1 MKQEKQAQTEQNQDR
16 SSWPFGGDHVI
27 QATAKLGEK
36 ERDSIR
42 WLFFHSIEN
51 GITMKGAAEAI
62 RYSTTTVYRLC
73 RGEYE
78 GDVTKVVAA
87 IAAYRRIAE
96 ERSTL
101 VSESFVETATAKK
114 IFQIC
119 DAASIYQIIA
129 AIYGDSQTGK
139 TTALEEYARR
149 HNHGATKLIRMPA
162 AAGVQMMIRSFAEAC
177 QISPRSSF
185 EALRKR
191 VLKAIDAN
199 TLVIVDE
206 LHQAFS
212 TYHKG
217 SRIACL
223 EIIREIHDR
232 TGCGMVLCG
241 TNVARDEIHDGP
253 HKRLLEQID
262 RRGVFKLQLPK
273 YATKS
278 DLDAIAKHYG
288 LSPAKDDAKNLV
300 DRIIRQCGLKAYV
313 TYLKAAARLAT
324 RRKQDVDWS
333 HFIAAHDTIFALSK
347 S

>member
-1 MKQEKQAQTEQNQDR
+1 MKENQAQNQDR

-27 QATAKLGEK
+27 QATNKLP
-36 ERDSIR
+36 ERDRDAVR

-62 RYSTTTVYRLC
+62 RYSSTTVYRLC
-73 RGEYE
+73 KGEYD
-78 GDVTKVVAA
+78 GDVGKVAEA
-87 IAAYRRIAE
+87 IAGYRRIAE

-101 VSESFVETATAKK
+101 VSESFVETATAKR

-119 DAASIYQIIA
+119 DAASLYQIIA

-139 TTALEEYARR
+139 TTALEEYTRR
-149 HNHGATKLIRMPA
+149 HNHGATKLIRLPA
-162 AAGVQMMIRSFAEAC
+162 AAGVQMMIRTFAEAC

-199 TLVIVDE
+199 TLVIIDE

-212 TYHKG
+212 TYHSN

-241 TNVARDEIHDGP
+241 TNIARDEIQDGP
-253 HKRLLEQID
+253 HKRLLEQIN
-262 RRGVFKLQLPK
+262 RRGVFKLQLPQ
-273 YATKS
+273 YATI
-278 DLDAIAKHYG
+278 DDRNAIAKHYG
-288 LSPAKDDAKNLV
+288 LPVAKGDAKHLV
-300 DRIIRQCGLKAYV
+300 DRIIKSNGLKAYV
-313 TYLKAAARLAT
+313 TYLKAAARLAN
-324 RRKQDVDWS
+324 RRKLDVNWD
-333 HFIAAHDTIFALSK
+333 HFIAAHDTIFALSR